1 MLIEKND
8 GDHFR
13 VFFVVPWG
21 YSFELYSKLLS
32 GLGLFLRET
41 VREDCTVPAEG
52 VYNDASCFASA
63 LLVYGLLIFM
73 PFSRSGLPEGSAE
86 GRTC

>member
-13 VFFVVPWG
+13 VFFVASWG
-21 YSFELYSKLLS
+21 YSFELYSKLWR

-41 VREDCTVPAEG
+41 VRGDYTEPAEG
-52 VYNDASCFASA
+52 VYKGV
-63 LLVYGLLIFM
+63 LLHFCPAGILVF
-73 PFSRSGLPEGSAE
+73 
-86 GRTC
+86 